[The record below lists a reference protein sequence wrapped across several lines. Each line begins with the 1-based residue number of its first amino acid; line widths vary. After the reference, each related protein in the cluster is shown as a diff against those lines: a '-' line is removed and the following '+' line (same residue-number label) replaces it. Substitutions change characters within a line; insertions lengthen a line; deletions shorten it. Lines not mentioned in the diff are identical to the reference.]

1 MTQVIEKIEEI
12 VEPIP
17 RDQMSL
23 FPPTR
28 FMGSKNKLLDFIWD
42 NIKDLE
48 FNTVLDAFS
57 GSGCV
62 GYMLKTKRKKVSSN
76 DILKY
81 SYNIAKAT
89 IENNEVTLDDED
101 IITLLGKKIK
111 TDGFIRETFRDLYF
125 TEDENLLLEQIWH
138 RIPFLSNDYKKALA
152 LSSLCRAC
160 VKKRPRGIF
169 TYTGHRYDDGRKD
182 IRTSLKNHF
191 LNAIQV
197 LNRSVFTNK
206 EENKATCGDIFN
218 INSNKFDLVYI
229 DPPYFSTRSDNDYL
243 RRYHFVEGLCSYWNG
258 VEIQHST
265 KTKKIKKYNTGFD
278 SKIGVYDS
286 FHNLFKMFPNSIF
299 VVSYSSN
306 SLPTKEEMIDILKQY
321 RKTVEIKE
329 LDHKYS
335 FGNQN
340 HKIGDNR
347 NDVKEYLFIAK

>member
-1 MTQVIEKIEEI
+1 MPQLIEKIEEI
-12 VEPIP
+12 LNPISQ
-17 RDQMSL
+17 DQLSL

-28 FMGSKNKLLDFIWD
+28 FMGSKKKLLDFIWD
-42 NIKDLE
+42 NVKNIK

-62 GYMLKTKRKKVSSN
+62 GYMFKSKGKQVSSN

-89 IENNEVTLDDED
+89 IENNNVLLDKED
-101 IITLLGKKIK
+101 IIILLGKKVK
-111 TDGFIRETFRDLYF
+111 TDGFIRETFKDLYF

-138 RIPFLSNDYKKALA
+138 RIPFLNNDYKKALA
-152 LSSLCRAC
+152 LSALCRAC

-182 IRTSLKNHF
+182 IRTSLKDHF
-191 LNAIQV
+191 LNATKI
-197 LNRSVFTNK
+197 FNK
-206 EENKATCGDIFN
+206 AIFSNEQENKATCGDIFN
-218 INSNKFDLVYI
+218 LKNNQFDLVYI
-229 DPPYFSTRSDNDYL
+229 DPPYYSTRSDNDYL
-243 RRYHFVEGLCSYWNG
+243 RRYHFVEGLCSYWKD
-258 VEIQHST
+258 VEIQYST
-265 KTKKIKKYNTGFD
+265 KTKKIRKRKTGFD
-278 SKIGVYDS
+278 SKAGIYNT

-306 SLPTKEEMIDILKQY
+306 SLPTKEEMIDILKKY
-321 RKTVEIKE
+321 RRSVEVKE

-335 FGNQN
+335 FGNHN
-340 HKIGDNR
+340 HKIGNNK